1 MERPHRNTENLSCHV
16 VIAFVSVIQSTLIR
30 TSVPGHVLPGRCKW
44 KVCQPVCYFY
54 SIIQPVV
61 PVAEILIKHSKLKK
75 KLSSESSF
83 QELPDVVVR
92 TLDPES
98 LGRCKQLNVGKI
110 DHPSVGSLH

>member
-1 MERPHRNTENLSCHV
+1 ME
-16 VIAFVSVIQSTLIR
+16 
-30 TSVPGHVLPGRCKW
+30 SVPTCLLFLFHYPT
-44 KVCQPVCYFY
+44 
-54 SIIQPVV
+54 V

-110 DHPSVGSLH
+110 DHPSVGSLHSHCVNNFGRHVIRPFVIGSSDRMLHRSTMDKRQATIPNA